1 MLMPLNAP
9 CAAPDMAVL
18 VNLTKV
24 FINWDVYARTQNL
37 NWRSDRDV
45 CDWTPYVGCQG
56 QNVVSLDFSL
66 SAIDVTGSYPTTPQG
81 LNYQNVHFSLPIR
94 LQGMLLF
101 VSVRNVLSHGAG
113 CSAFAGCQVL
123 HSCMLTWMQSCNI
136 IRLYLHTQA

>member
-37 NWRSDRDV
+37 NWRFDRNV

-56 QNVVSLDFSL
+56 HNVVSLDFSL
-66 SAIDVTGSYPTTPQG
+66 SAIDVTGIHPTTPQG
-81 LNYQNVHFSLPIR
+81 LNYQNVHFSSPIR

-101 VSVRNVLSHGAG
+101 ISDRDVSGAG
-113 CSAFAGCQVL
+113 CSTFAGCQVL
-123 HSCMLTWMQSCNI
+123 QSCMLTWMQLCNI